1 VGVDGDG
8 DGDGVDAGGGPAPRP
23 AWRPFAGGH
32 AGRARRRGSFSPRPT
47 YRSGMNPRLDRAR
60 VVGRAILH
68 EVRTEKITFLAGSIA
83 YHAFLSLLPLFLL
96 VLAVIATVG
105 NATLEESFIAVARA
119 VLTEGASDLLVAE
132 LRSTSTSVSL
142 FGVVVLVWG
151 TLRIFRGLDT
161 AFSDIYESEAAN
173 TFADQLM
180 DGLVVLGTFALAL
193 IAAALVES
201 VLSLGEGPAGWL
213 LRRALLVV
221 GLSVVFL
228 PMYLIFP
235 DEDVSVVEVLPGVLL
250 ASVGLTAFESLFR
263 FYVDLSGRS
272 GDSGVVAGILVLL
285 TWLYFS
291 GLVILLGAVV
301 NAVLSNRSDDVSID
315 PVVGGVDRDP
325 ATVEAESEAA
335 QRGVERLVALLRDR
349 PDADRVTVEVD
360 GERVELP
367 RPDEVRAD
375 TGRLVP
381 GSGVGVEFEW
391 RPPLVADADGAD
403 SSAGTTGDDD

>member
-1 VGVDGDG
+1 M
-8 DGDGVDAGGGPAPRP
+8 
-23 AWRPFAGGH
+23 
-32 AGRARRRGSFSPRPT
+32 T
-47 YRSGMNPRLDRAR
+47 PRLDRAR
-60 VVGRAILH
+60 VVARAVLH
-68 EVRTEKITFLAGSIA
+68 EVRTEKVTFLAGSIA

-96 VLAVIATVG
+96 VLAVIAAVG
-105 NATLEESFIAVARA
+105 DASLEQSFIAVARA

-132 LRSTSTSVSL
+132 LRRTSTSVSL

-201 VLSLGEGPAGWL
+201 VVTFGDGLAGWL
-213 LRRALLVV
+213 LRRAFLVV
-221 GLSVVFL
+221 GLSVVFF

-235 DEDVSVVEVLPGVLL
+235 DEDVSVVEVLPGVLF
-250 ASVGLTAFESLFR
+250 AAVGLTAFESLFR
-263 FYVDLSGRS
+263 LYVDLSGRA
-272 GDSGVVAGILVLL
+272 GDSSVVAGILVLL

-315 PVVGGVDRDP
+315 PVVGGRERDP
-325 ATVEAESEAA
+325 EAVAAEGEATR
-335 QRGVERLVALLRDR
+335 RGVERLAALLRDR

-367 RPDEVRAD
+367 RPDDVRTD
-375 TGRLVP
+375 TSQLVP

-391 RPPLVADADGAD
+391 RPTLVADADADAAD
-403 SSAGTTGDDD
+403 SSAGTTGDDDD